1 MNASPRSLA
10 DQPTMTWA
18 RARLRL
24 GITNVGFWV
33 IGSVLVIA
41 LRPAAPAGPLG
52 WMAVVAALAAVQ
64 APFDWVGG
72 RWLPSRHG
80 RPVAPVGAIARGVLV
95 QSSIWILYGLALM
108 GAASLGWVA
117 VACVFTVS
125 MGALVAGQARLAGLV
140 AHLPSEDPSPEV
152 AHRLGRVGLD
162 PSSVRVVHARD
173 QAFVGAWT
181 GLPGRERLMVP
192 ARWFSALPHDHA
204 EVALLRRVAARRSGA
219 RWRGLLAAAAW
230 TVTGFVLV
238 TLVPG
243 AGLETP
249 GALLVTGAGGTLWS
263 FVGLLTLPTYNRRAV
278 FAVDRAVADQVGA
291 PRVTRAIARLD
302 ADQEAEDHRS
312 EAVEHVF
319 HPVPSP
325 TNRAHRLR
333 DDLVAPPGAW
343 TVARSALY
351 LGWLQFSWLSRAVHC
366 NAGRPE
372 LWVLFPGD

>member
-1 MNASPRSLA
+1 MNAAPRPVT
-10 DQPTMTWA
+10 DQRAPTWA
-18 RARLRL
+18 QARLRL

-33 IGSVLVIA
+33 IVSVLVIA

-95 QSSIWILYGLALM
+95 QSSVWILYGLALM

-117 VACVFTVS
+117 VVCVFTAS
-125 MGALVAGQARLAGLV
+125 MGAMVAGQARLAGLV
-140 AHLPSEDPSPEV
+140 AHLPTEAPSPEV
-152 AHRLGRVGLD
+152 AHRLGRIGLD

-173 QAFVGAWT
+173 RAFVGAWT

-192 ARWFSALPHDHA
+192 ARWFSALPPDHA
-204 EVALLRRVAARRSGA
+204 EVALLRRVAARRTGA
-219 RWRGLLAAAAW
+219 RSRGLLAAAAW

-243 AGLETP
+243 AGLDTP
-249 GALLVTGAGGTLWS
+249 AALLVTGAGGTLWS

-278 FAVDRAVADQVGA
+278 FAVDHAVADEVGA

-302 ADQEAEDHRS
+302 EDQEDEERRS
-312 EAVEHVF
+312 ETVEHVF

-325 TNRAHRLR
+325 ANRQRALR
-333 DDLVAPPGAW
+333 SDDAPRPGAW
-343 TVARSALY
+343 TVARTALY